1 MTAATTNPE
10 ERPVSTV
17 STSST
22 PSTAAAPASEAAA
35 AHASQFA
42 LLSQRRFAP
51 FFATQ
56 FLGAANDN
64 VFKYAFTL
72 LVTYHAAQFTTL
84 APALAV
90 NLIAGVFILPF
101 LLFSATSGQLA
112 DKFDKA
118 RLMQLVKLME
128 VAIMLLGAVG
138 FWWHSFPVLLACTFL
153 MGLHSTLFGPVK
165 YAYLPQV
172 LRGGEIVGGN
182 GLVEMGTFVAILV
195 GTIVA
200 GTLVEAGPNG
210 HLYAAATCVALAL
223 AGLATSLAIPA
234 APSAD
239 PRLSID
245 WNPLRVT
252 WANVQVARRERAVFL
267 SLLGISWLW
276 FFGAVFLTQF
286 PQFARETLGG
296 APAVAT
302 LLLAVFSVGIGLGS
316 LLCEKMSRGQVEIG
330 LVPFGAIGM
339 TVFTVDLYLAVQGLP
354 RAQAQTA
361 AQFLAHAPHWRVLA
375 DLFLLSMFAGFYS
388 VPLYALIQ
396 TRGEKTH
403 KARIIAANNI
413 LNSLFLI
420 LAAAMSALVLGPLG
434 GSIPQLFLLTAL
446 LNALVAIYIFT
457 LVPEFLLRFLSWLL
471 VSVAYRMD
479 KRGTERIPAEG
490 AALIV
495 ANHVSFVDAL
505 VLMATSPRPIRFVM
519 DVGIFRI
526 PVMRW
531 LFRQAKAIP
540 IASAK
545 AVPALMERAFERVSA
560 ELRDGQLVC
569 IFPEGR
575 ITDTGELYPFRPG
588 VMRILERDPVPVV
601 PIALQGLWGS
611 FFSRQGG
618 AAMRRPFRR
627 GLFSRIGVHV
637 GRVLPPDDVEPAALQ
652 AEVATLRGDWK

>member
-1 MTAATTNPE
+1 MHA
-10 ERPVSTV
+10 S
-17 STSST
+17 
-22 PSTAAAPASEAAA
+22 PS
-35 AHASQFA
+35 SQFA
-42 LLSQRRFAP
+42 LLGQRRFAP

-72 LVTYHAAQFTTL
+72 LVTYHAAQFSTL

-90 NLIAGVFILPF
+90 NLIAALFILPF

-112 DKFDKA
+112 DKWDKA
-118 RLMQLVKLME
+118 RLMQSTKLLE
-128 VAIMLLGAVG
+128 VLIMLLGAYG
-138 FWWHSFPVLLACTFL
+138 LWAHRFDVLLACTFL
-153 MGLHSTLFGPVK
+153 MGLQSTFFGPVK

-172 LRGGEIVGGN
+172 LDGSEIVGGN
-182 GLVEMGTFVAILV
+182 GLVEMGTFVAILL
-195 GTIVA
+195 GTITA
-200 GTLVEAGPNG
+200 GSLIEAGPDG
-210 HLYAAATCVALAL
+210 HLYAAAVCIVLAVG
-223 AGLATSLAIPA
+223 GLATSLAIPA

-239 PRLSID
+239 PGLRID
-245 WNPLRVT
+245 WSPLRVT
-252 WANVQVARRERAVFL
+252 WATVRVARRDRAVFL

-286 PQFARETLGG
+286 PQFTQHTLGG
-296 APAVAT
+296 SPAVAT
-302 LLLAVFSVGIGLGS
+302 LLLAVFSVGIGAGS

-339 TVFTVDLYLAVQGLP
+339 TVFTVDLYFAVQGLP
-354 RAQAQTA
+354 VAPAGAEGQGA
-361 AQFLAHAPHWRVLA
+361 AQFLAHAAHWRVLL
-375 DLFLLSMFAGFYS
+375 DLALLSMFAGFYS

-396 TRGEKTH
+396 TRGETSH

-413 LNSLFLI
+413 LNALFLVLSAG
-420 LAAAMSALVLGPLG
+420 LAALALGPLDLT
-434 GSIPQLFLLTAL
+434 IPQLFLLTGL

-471 VSVAYRMD
+471 VSVAYRID
-479 KRGTERIPAEG
+479 KRGAERIPADG
-490 AALIV
+490 PALIV

-505 VLMATSPRPIRFVM
+505 VLMAVSPRPIRFVM

-545 AVPALMERAFERVSA
+545 ADPALMERAFERVSD
-560 ELRDGQLVC
+560 ELRDGQIVC

-575 ITDTGELYPFRPG
+575 ITDTGELHPFRPG
-588 VMRILERDPVPVV
+588 VTRILQRDPVPVV

-611 FFSRQGG
+611 FFSRRGG
-618 AAMRRPFRR
+618 VAMTRPFRR
-627 GLFSRIGVHV
+627 GLFNRIGINV
-637 GRVLPPDDVEPAALQ
+637 GDAVPPAAALPELLQ
-652 AEVATLRGDWK
+652 ERVAALRGDWR

>member
-1 MTAATTNPE
+1 MHDT
-10 ERPVSTV
+10 
-17 STSST
+17 
-22 PSTAAAPASEAAA
+22 
-35 AHASQFA
+35 HASQFA
-42 LLSQRRFAP
+42 LLGQRRFAP

-64 VFKYAFTL
+64 VFKYTFTL
-72 LVTYHAAQFTTL
+72 LVTYHAAQFTAL
-84 APALAV
+84 EPALAV
-90 NLIAGVFILPF
+90 NLIAALFILPF

-112 DKFDKA
+112 DKLDKA
-118 RLMQLVKLME
+118 RLMQGVKALE
-128 VAIMLLGAVG
+128 VSIMLLGAYG
-138 FWWHSFPVLLACTFL
+138 FWLRSFEVLLACVFL

-172 LRGGEIVGGN
+172 LRSGEIVGGN
-182 GLVEMGTFVAILV
+182 GLVEMGTFVAILI

-200 GTLVEAGPNG
+200 GTLVESGPNG
-210 HLYAAATCVALAL
+210 HLFAAAVCMALAL
-223 AGLATSLAIPA
+223 AGLAASLAIPA
-234 APSAD
+234 APSAA
-239 PRLSID
+239 PALEID

-252 WANVQVARRERAVFL
+252 WDTVQVARRERAVFL

-286 PQFARETLGG
+286 PQFAQQTLGG

-302 LLLAVFSVGIGLGS
+302 LLLAVFSVGVGIGS
-316 LLCEKMSRGQVEIG
+316 LLCEKMSRGPVEIG

-339 TVFTVDLYLAVQGLP
+339 TVFTVDLYFAVQGLP
-354 RAQAQTA
+354 AARAQTA
-361 AQFLAHAPHWRVLA
+361 HEFLAHAAHWRVLA
-375 DLFLLSMFAGFYS
+375 DLALLSLFAGFYS
-388 VPLYALIQ
+388 VPLYSLIQ
-396 TRGEKTH
+396 TRGEATH

-413 LNSLFLI
+413 LNALFLI
-420 LAAAMSALVLGPLG
+420 LAAALSALVLGPLQM
-434 GSIPQLFLLTAL
+434 SIPQLFLITAL

-457 LVPEFLLRFLSWLL
+457 LVPEFLLRFLSWVL
-471 VSVAYRMD
+471 VSVFYRLD

-495 ANHVSFVDAL
+495 ANHVSFIDAL
-505 VLMATSPRPIRFVM
+505 VLMAVSPRPIRFVM

-526 PVMRW
+526 PVMSW

-545 AVPALMERAFERVSA
+545 ADPALMERAFARVSE
-560 ELRDGQLVC
+560 ELLDGQLVC

-588 VMRILERDPVPVV
+588 VTRILERDPVPVV

-618 AAMRRPFRR
+618 AAMTRPFRR
-627 GLFSRIGVHV
+627 GLFSRIGINV
-637 GRVLPPDDVEPAALQ
+637 GVSVAAPQAQPEHLQ
-652 AEVATLRGDWK
+652 GAVASLRGDWR

>member
-1 MTAATTNPE
+1 LQDH
-10 ERPVSTV
+10 RS
-17 STSST
+17 
-22 PSTAAAPASEAAA
+22 
-35 AHASQFA
+35 SQFA
-42 LLSQRRFAP
+42 LLGQRRFAP

-72 LVTYHAAQFTTL
+72 LVTYHGAQFTTL

-90 NLIAGVFILPF
+90 NLIAALFILPF
-101 LLFSATSGQLA
+101 LLFSATSGQIA
-112 DKFDKA
+112 DKLDKA
-118 RLMQLVKLME
+118 RLMQGVKGLE
-128 VAIMLLGAVG
+128 VAIMLLGAWG
-138 FWWHSFPVLLACTFL
+138 FAGRSVEVLLACVFL

-182 GLVEMGTFVAILV
+182 GLVEMGTFVAILL
-195 GTIVA
+195 GTIAA

-210 HLYAAATCVALAL
+210 HLYAAAVCVALAL
-223 AGLATSLAIPA
+223 AGLATSFAIPS
-234 APSAD
+234 APSAAAGL
-239 PRLSID
+239 RID

-252 WANVQVARRERAVFL
+252 WSTVQVARRERAVFL

-286 PQFARETLGG
+286 PQFAQQTLGG
-296 APAVAT
+296 SPAVAT
-302 LLLAVFSVGIGLGS
+302 LLLAVFSVGIGAGS
-316 LLCEKMSRGQVEIG
+316 LLCERMSRGQVEIG

-339 TVFTVDLYLAVQGLP
+339 TLFTLDLYLAVGGLP
-354 RAQAQTA
+354 VARDQTV
-361 AQFLAHAPHWRVLA
+361 AQFLAHAAHWRVLA
-375 DLFLLSMFAGFYS
+375 DLALLSMFAGFYS

-396 TRGEKTH
+396 TRGAATH

-413 LNSLFLI
+413 LNALFLI
-420 LAAAMSALVLGPLG
+420 LAAGLSALVLGPLG
-434 GSIPQLFLLTAL
+434 LAIPQLFVLTAL
-446 LNALVAIYIFT
+446 LNALVAAYIFT

-471 VSVAYRMD
+471 VSVFYRMV

-505 VLMATSPRPIRFVM
+505 VLMAVSPRPIRFVM
-519 DVGIFRI
+519 DAAIFRI
-526 PVMRW
+526 PLLSW

-545 AVPALMERAFERVSA
+545 ADPALMERAFERVSA

-575 ITDTGELYPFRPG
+575 ITDDGELSPFRPG
-588 VMRILERDPVPVV
+588 VTRILERDPVPVV

-627 GLFSRIGVHV
+627 GLLNRIGINV
-637 GRVLPPDDVEPAALQ
+637 GGLVSPAEARPELLQ
-652 AEVATLRGDWK
+652 DQVAALRGDWR

>member
-1 MTAATTNPE
+1 
-10 ERPVSTV
+10 VS
-17 STSST
+17 
-22 PSTAAAPASEAAA
+22 AS
-35 AHASQFA
+35 HSHGQFA
-42 LLSQRRFAP
+42 LLRERRFAP
-51 FFATQ
+51 FFAIQ

-118 RLMQLVKLME
+118 RLMRAVKLME
-128 VAIMLLGAVG
+128 VGIMLLAALG
-138 FWWHSFPVLLACTFL
+138 FWSHSFGVLLACTLL

-172 LRGGEIVGGN
+172 LRGDEIVGGN

-195 GTIVA
+195 GTIAA

-210 HLYAAATCVALAL
+210 PLYAAAATVLLAL
-223 AGLATSLAIPA
+223 AGLATSFAIP
-234 APSAD
+234 SARASD
-239 PRLSID
+239 SALAID

-286 PQFARETLGG
+286 PQFAQHTLGG

-302 LLLAVFSVGIGLGS
+302 LLLAVFSIGIGTGS

-339 TVFTVDLYLAVQGLP
+339 TVFTVDLYFAAGGLP
-354 RAQAQTA
+354 LAAAQGA
-361 AQFLAHAPHWRVLA
+361 AQFLSHSAHWRVLA
-375 DLFLLSMFAGFYS
+375 DLALLAMFAGFYS

-396 TRGEKTH
+396 TRGEATH

-413 LNSLFLI
+413 LNALFLI
-420 LAAAMSALVLGPLG
+420 LAAGLSALALGPLG
-434 GSIPQLFLLTAL
+434 LSIAQLFLLTGL

-471 VSVAYRMD
+471 VSTAYRVS
-479 KRGTERIPAEG
+479 KQGTERIPADG
-490 AALIV
+490 PALIV

-505 VLMATSPRPIRFVM
+505 VLMAISPRPIRFVM

-526 PVMRW
+526 PVMSW
-531 LFRQAKAIP
+531 LFRQVKAIP

-545 AVPALMERAFERVSA
+545 SNPALMERAFESVSEA
-560 ELRDGQLVC
+560 LRGGQLVC

-575 ITDTGELYPFRPG
+575 ITDNGELYPFRPG
-588 VMRILERDPVPVV
+588 VTRILERDPVPVLPV
-601 PIALQGLWGS
+601 ALQGLWGS
-611 FFSRQGG
+611 FFSRLGG
-618 AAMRRPFRR
+618 AAMTRPFRR
-627 GLFSRIGVHV
+627 GLFSRIGINV
-637 GRVLPPDDVEPAALQ
+637 GTPVAPALAVPDTLQ
-652 AEVATLRGDWK
+652 AQVAALRGDWR

>member
-1 MTAATTNPE
+1 MSTDPLTHGVEATSLVPE
-10 ERPVSTV
+10 VRGQKAQEQDS
-17 STSST
+17 
-22 PSTAAAPASEAAA
+22 
-35 AHASQFA
+35 HAGQFA
-42 LLSQRRFAP
+42 LLGQRRFAP

-72 LVTYHAAQFTTL
+72 LVTYHAAQFSTL
-84 APALAV
+84 APAFAV
-90 NLIAGVFILPF
+90 NLIAALFILPF

-118 RLMQLVKLME
+118 RLMRLVKLLE
-128 VAIMLLGAVG
+128 VAIMLLGALG
-138 FWWHSFPVLLACTFL
+138 FWAHSFAVLLACTFL

-172 LRGGEIVGGN
+172 LKGGEIIGGN
-182 GLVEMGTFVAILV
+182 GLVEMGTFVAILL
-195 GTIVA
+195 GTIAA
-200 GTLVEAGPNG
+200 GALIEAGPNG
-210 HLYAAATCVALAL
+210 HLYAAAVCVALAL

-239 PRLSID
+239 PTLRID

-252 WANVQVARRERAVFL
+252 WGNVLVARHDRAVFL
-267 SLLGISWLW
+267 ALLGISWLW

-286 PQFARETLGG
+286 PQFAQATLGG

-339 TVFTVDLYLAVQGLP
+339 TVFTVDLYLAVRGLPPSQGLS
-354 RAQAQTA
+354 A
-361 AQFLAHAPHWRVLA
+361 AAFLAYAPHWRVLA

-396 TRGEKTH
+396 TRGEATH
-403 KARIIAANNI
+403 KARIISANNI
-413 LNSLFLI
+413 LNALFLI
-420 LAAAMSALVLGPLG
+420 LAAAMSVAVLGPLG
-434 GSIPQLFLLTAL
+434 GSIPQLFLLTGL
-446 LNALVAIYIFT
+446 LNALVATYIFL

-471 VSVAYRMD
+471 VSVAYRVQKHGVD
-479 KRGTERIPAEG
+479 RIPAEG
-490 AALIV
+490 AALLV

-505 VLMATSPRPIRFVM
+505 VLMAVSPRPIRFVM

-526 PVMRW
+526 PVMSW
-531 LFRQAKAIP
+531 MFRKAKAIP

-545 AVPALMERAFERVSA
+545 SDHAMMERAFERVSQ

-575 ITDTGELYPFRPG
+575 ITDTGEMHPFRPG
-588 VMRILERDPVPVV
+588 VTRILERDPVPVV
-601 PIALQGLWGS
+601 PVALQGLWGS
-611 FFSRQGG
+611 FFSREGG
-618 AAMRRPFRR
+618 AAMTRPFRR
-627 GLFSRIGVHV
+627 GLFSRIGINV
-637 GRVLPPDDVEPAALQ
+637 GTLMPAAVATPEELQ
-652 AEVATLRGDWK
+652 AQVAALRGAWR

>member
-1 MTAATTNPE
+1 MTD
-10 ERPVSTV
+10 RHS
-17 STSST
+17 
-22 PSTAAAPASEAAA
+22 
-35 AHASQFA
+35 SQFA
-42 LLSQRRFAP
+42 LLQQRRFAP

-90 NLIAGVFILPF
+90 NLIAAVFILPF

-118 RLMQLVKLME
+118 RLMQSVKTAE
-128 VAIMLLGAVG
+128 VAIMLLGAIG
-138 FWWHSFPVLLACTFL
+138 LWQHSFGLLLACTFL

-165 YAYLPQV
+165 FAYLPQV
-172 LRGGEIVGGN
+172 LDGREIVGGN

-210 HLYAAATCVALAL
+210 HLHAAALCVALAA
-223 AGLATSLAIPA
+223 AGLATSLAIPSA
-234 APSAD
+234 QPSDAQ
-239 PRLSID
+239 LKID
-245 WNPLRVT
+245 WNPFRVT

-286 PQFARETLGG
+286 PQFAQQTLGG

-302 LLLAVFSVGIGLGS
+302 LLLTVFSIGIGTGS

-330 LVPFGAIGM
+330 LVPFGSIGM
-339 TVFTVDLYLAVQGLP
+339 TVFTVDLYFAVQGLP
-354 RAQAQTA
+354 ASSGQGA

-375 DLFLLSMFAGFYS
+375 DLALLSMFAGFYS

-396 TRGEKTH
+396 TRGRASH

-420 LAAAMSALVLGPLG
+420 LAAALSALALGPLG
-434 GSIPQLFLLTAL
+434 LSIPQLFLVTAL
-446 LNALVAIYIFT
+446 LNMLVAIYIFT

-479 KRGTERIPAEG
+479 KRGVERIPAEG

-505 VLMATSPRPIRFVM
+505 VLMAASPRPIRFVM

-526 PVMRW
+526 PVMSW

-540 IASAK
+540 IASARSD
-545 AVPALMERAFERVSA
+545 PALMERAFERVSA

-575 ITDTGELYPFRPG
+575 ITDNGDMYPFRPG
-588 VMRILERDPVPVV
+588 VTRILERDPVPVV
-601 PIALQGLWGS
+601 PVALQGLWGS
-611 FFSRQGG
+611 FFSRDGG
-618 AAMRRPFRR
+618 AAMTRPFRR
-627 GLFSRIGVHV
+627 GLFSRIGIHV
-637 GRVLPPDDVEPAALQ
+637 GTPVRPAAAVPEALQ
-652 AEVATLRGDWK
+652 VQVVGLRGDWR

>member
-1 MTAATTNPE
+1 MQH
-10 ERPVSTV
+10 SH
-17 STSST
+17 S
-22 PSTAAAPASEAAA
+22 
-35 AHASQFA
+35 SQFA
-42 LLSQRRFAP
+42 LLGQRRFLP
-51 FFATQ
+51 FFVTQ

-72 LVTYHAAQFTTL
+72 LVTYHAAQITSL
-84 APALAV
+84 SPALAV
-90 NLIAGVFILPF
+90 NLIAAVFILPF

-118 RLMQLVKLME
+118 RLMQLVKLAE
-128 VAIMLLGAVG
+128 VAIMLLGAWG
-138 FWWHSFPVLLACTFL
+138 LAHKSFPVLLVCTFL
-153 MGLHSTLFGPVK
+153 MGLHSTMFGPVK

-172 LRGGEIVGGN
+172 LKGGEIVGGN
-182 GLVEMGTFVAILV
+182 GLVEMGTFVAILI

-200 GTLVEAGPNG
+200 GTVVEAGPNG
-210 HLYAAATCVALAL
+210 PLYAAGLCLAL
-223 AGLATSLAIPA
+223 AVAGLLSSLAIPR
-234 APSAD
+234 APASD

-286 PQFARETLGG
+286 PQFAQLTLGG
-296 APAVAT
+296 SPAVAT
-302 LLLAVFSVGIGLGS
+302 LLLATFSIGIGIGS

-339 TVFTVDLYLAVQGLP
+339 TVFAVDLYFASRGLP
-354 RAQAQTA
+354 LATDQTA
-361 AQFLAHAPHWRVLA
+361 GAFLSHAVHWRVLT

-396 TRGEKTH
+396 TRGEASH

-413 LNSLFLI
+413 LNALFLV
-420 LAAAMSALVLGPLG
+420 LSAGLSALVLGAFG
-434 GSIPQLFLLTAL
+434 GSVAQLFLMTGL
-446 LNALVAIYIFT
+446 LNALVAVYIFL

-471 VSVAYRMD
+471 VSVAYRLD
-479 KRGTERIPAEG
+479 KRGVERIPAEG
-490 AALIV
+490 PAVLV

-505 VLMATSPRPIRFVM
+505 VLMAVSPRPIRFVM
-519 DVGIFRI
+519 DLGIFRI
-526 PVMRW
+526 PVLSWM
-531 LFRQAKAIP
+531 FRQAKAIP
-540 IASAK
+540 ITSVK
-545 AVPALMERAFERVSA
+545 KDPALVERAFAQVSEA
-560 ELRDGQLVC
+560 LRDGQLVC

-611 FFSRQGG
+611 FFSRDGG
-618 AAMRRPFRR
+618 AAMTRPFRR
-627 GLFSRIGVHV
+627 GVFSRIGIHV
-637 GRVLPPDDVEPAALQ
+637 GALRAPQQVSPEQLQ
-652 AEVATLRGDWK
+652 ADVAALRGDWR